1 MGFKCTCASA
11 KDRKKRKRKYK
22 TDDDIH
28 TFVVAQVK
36 ILSLFFLFQT
46 VQVLIFVILL
56 WTLPDPS
63 GRDLTKVGSIL
74 TVAVGLVSLWSPFS
88 ISLRKRPMT
97 SFSVSSDRRME
108 YRYLSIWRHKNQ
120 MSHVNCQ
127 DTVTSGQWVAVESI
141 TTVLTLKVKH
151 WHLDGMLHHNSLFKF
166 NYLYVSGY

>member
-22 TDDDIH
+22 TDGDDIH
-28 TFVVAQVK
+28 TLVVAQVK

-46 VQVLIFVILL
+46 VQGLIFVILL

-108 YRYLSIWRHKNQ
+108 YRYLSIWRQKN
-120 MSHVNCQ
+120 HRVCQ
-127 DTVTSGQWVAVESI
+127 LSGHSYSGQWVAVESI
-141 TTVLTLKVKH
+141 ATVLTLKVKH
-151 WHLDGMLHHNSLFKF
+151 WHLDGMLHHNSLF
-166 NYLYVSGY
+166 

>member
-1 MGFKCTCASA
+1 MYVCISKRQEKEKKKIQDRRRHPYTCSGPG
-11 KDRKKRKRKYK
+11 
-22 TDDDIH
+22 
-28 TFVVAQVK
+28 QNS
-36 ILSLFFLFQT
+36 LSFFLFQT
-46 VQVLIFVILL
+46 VQGLIFVILL